1 MGHGKTLND
10 LGSNIFVTGKPKG
23 EKEDHRKKKLKKNM
37 AKSITNLMEN
47 INLQIKEMQ
56 QNQSA
61 SNMMKTTPMCIITKS
76 PKT

>member
-1 MGHGKTLND
+1 
-10 LGSNIFVTGKPKG
+10 
-23 EKEDHRKKKLKKNM
+23 M